1 MHTHGI
7 MASTQERLS
16 LSSSPNSI
24 GKAFCEDKD
33 LGRFPDEHPASGS
46 HPSPELLEDVR
57 ERGSLPAE
65 LLEGVSSPG
74 TAAVL
79 TSISEDAR
87 DQFENSV
94 LQLREQD
101 EPEPGLPQ
109 GTRSPGDGDTNGAA
123 DDVKVQFNRT
133 GSGSGGFLE
142 GLFGCLRP
150 VWNIIG
156 KAYSTDY
163 KLQQQGEREPP
174 PLLWG
179 EMREGPRGSS
189 PALHMAVFDLSGP
202 VTGFQG

>member
-16 LSSSPNSI
+16 LSSSPNSM

-33 LGRFPDEHPASGS
+33 FSRLHDEPTGNHL
-46 HPSPELLEDVR
+46 SPELIEDVR
-57 ERGSLPAE
+57 EKG
-65 LLEGVSSPG
+65 LLQTDLMENVSSPV

-79 TSISEDAR
+79 TSISEDSR

-101 EPEPGLPQ
+101 ESETAIPQ
-109 GTRSPGDGDTNGAA
+109 GNRSAMDGESNGGA
-123 DDVKVQFNRT
+123 DDVKVQFNRS

-163 KLQQQGEREPP
+163 KLQQQGE
-174 PLLWG
+174 
-179 EMREGPRGSS
+179 
-189 PALHMAVFDLSGP
+189 
-202 VTGFQG
+202 